1 MNSLLQAPEVPRQ
14 SVQIRCPQVQ
24 VMVHSIVARMPRS
37 TPPGPGSAE
46 LVRRVYDACAQIG
59 RPLSVGELAEQLAC
73 PPAVVGVAVSDLIHQ
88 HRLCLYTGSHQRR
101 TGPGRYVLERLRDRL
116 RERAPYSA
124 DTVKFVV
131 VGEDDRDVTTF
142 LTHISGEHPFP
153 VSSQE
158 GRTEVEGVVSR
169 IDADLYLAVLGVHQ
183 VQVLREQWPDLMRE
197 ADGALLL
204 TRSDELARS
213 RSAARLLANQ
223 ASVPYITV
231 VHLADEDDLDSPRV
245 HEELQL
251 EEMVPV
257 VMVDIHSPASATTAL
272 ADLCTWALDEGER
285 R

>member
-1 MNSLLQAPEVPRQ
+1 MSPMLHAPEVPRQ

-24 VMVHSIVARMPRS
+24 VMVHSIVALMPRS
-37 TPPGPGSAE
+37 QPPGPGSAE
-46 LVRRVYDACAQIG
+46 LVRRVYDVCARQV
-59 RPLSVGELAEQLAC
+59 RPVSVGELADQLAC

-88 HRLCLYTGSHQRR
+88 HRLCLYTGHHQRR

-116 RERAPYSA
+116 RERAPYTA

-131 VGEDDRDVTTF
+131 VGEEGQDVTAF
-142 LTHISGEHPFP
+142 LTHISGGQPFP

-183 VQVLREQWPDLMRE
+183 VRVLREQWPDLMRE

-204 TRSDELARS
+204 ARSDELARS
-213 RSAARLLANQ
+213 RTTARLLANQ
-223 ASVPYITV
+223 AAVPYISV
-231 VHLADEDDLDSPRV
+231 VHLADDGDLDSPRV
-245 HEELQL
+245 YEEIQL

-272 ADLCTWALDEGER
+272 ADLCTWALDGGER
-285 R
+285 

>member
-1 MNSLLQAPEVPRQ
+1 MNSLLQVPEIPRQ

-24 VMVHSIVARMPRS
+24 VMVHSIVACMPRS
-37 TPPGPGSAE
+37 APPGPGSAE

-59 RPLSVGELAEQLAC
+59 RPSSVGEIAEQLAC

-101 TGPGRYVLERLRDRL
+101 GPGRYVLERLRDRL
-116 RERAPYSA
+116 RERPPYSA

-131 VGEDDRDVTTF
+131 VGEEGRDVTAF
-142 LTHISGEHPFP
+142 LSHISGDHQPFP

-183 VQVLREQWPDLMRE
+183 MRVLSEQWPDLMRE

-213 RSAARLLANQ
+213 RTAARLLANQ
-223 ASVPYITV
+223 ASVPYISV

-245 HEELQL
+245 QEELQL

-257 VMVDIHSPASATTAL
+257 VMVDVHSPASATTAL
-272 ADLCTWALDEGER
+272 ADLCTWALGEEER
-285 R
+285 